1 MNLCANNMVQ
11 VQVTPTELF
20 HAICTRSTM
29 DIAGEIF
36 SVDNS
41 DWNVL

>member
-11 VQVTPTELF
+11 VVPTELM

-29 DIAGEIF
+29 AIAGEIF
-36 SVDNS
+36 SMGNS
-41 DWNVL
+41 DWNGV